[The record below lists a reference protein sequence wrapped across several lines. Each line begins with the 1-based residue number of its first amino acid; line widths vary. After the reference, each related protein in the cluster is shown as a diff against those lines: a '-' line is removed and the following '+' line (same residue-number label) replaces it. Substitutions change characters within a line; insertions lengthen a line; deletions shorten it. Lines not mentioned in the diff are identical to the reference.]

1 MVCFYMGCG
10 TLLQTL
16 LMAVSFFLAFFFFHL
31 ALLYLYICFSAIRL
45 QLTARAPS
53 IIFSGEGWGGLSPKV
68 IFLHN
73 QEILKNETEQGGGG
87 GGEGYPGTRKELR
100 ISHVQVMCN
109 LVTAEL
115 LFSFFVFLSFQ
126 VCHMVV
132 YTEFVE
138 MSLQFRSCE

>member
-1 MVCFYMGCG
+1 MVCSYMGCG

-16 LMAVSFFLAFFFFHL
+16 LMAVSFFLSFFFHL
-31 ALLYLYICFSAIRL
+31 ALLYLYICFSAIKL

-53 IIFSGEGWGGLSPKV
+53 IVFSGEGWGGLSPKV

-87 GGEGYPGTRKELR
+87 RRAIQVLDKELR

-115 LFSFFVFLSFQ
+115 LFSYFVFLSFQ
-126 VCHMVV
+126 VCHMMV
-132 YTEFVE
+132 YIEFVE